1 MGRAE
6 GTSDNGM
13 MSAGEIAAHLLR
25 CCSSLDQFDA
35 YMFGSTLGGI
45 GEDVDLLF
53 VGPDGETLSQLKR
66 ELRVAGEFLPLHVVY
81 MQPSEEQHA
90 DFVARQKCVPL
101 RTLASSAPDLAPGP
115 EEWPGSIEPTDPRA
129 VGQATPANYL
139 KRNGGRGKD

>member
-81 MQPSEEQHA
+81 SSRPKSNTPTLSRDKSAYRLGRLRPPHLILLRVPKSGLVQLNQLTP
-90 DFVARQKCVPL
+90 VRWARQL
-101 RTLASSAPDLAPGP
+101 QLT
-115 EEWPGSIEPTDPRA
+115 I
-129 VGQATPANYL
+129 
-139 KRNGGRGKD
+139 